1 MMMRS
6 ALHKTNMLSWIF
18 ILLAQWNNSL
28 QVDML
33 LHSTWTHVPDSK
45 PTGWLSWLIDWL
57 IDVKH
62 QSINQST
69 KPTSF
74 HSYSLMLP
82 ARWKSSQYQFYS
94 HWFYTNRTWNQRS
107 TALEQACQS
116 VHVVA
121 TMRWQYLIYVWAF
134 LLDLKYMVVVY
145 GV

>member
-6 ALHKTNMLSWIF
+6 VLHKTNMLSWIF
-18 ILLAQWNNSL
+18 LLLAQWNNSL

-33 LHSTWTHVPDSK
+33 LHSTWTHVPD
-45 PTGWLSWLIDWL
+45 WL

-69 KPTSF
+69 KPASF

-82 ARWKSSQYQFYS
+82 ARCKSSQYQFYS

-107 TALEQACQS
+107 TTLDQACQS